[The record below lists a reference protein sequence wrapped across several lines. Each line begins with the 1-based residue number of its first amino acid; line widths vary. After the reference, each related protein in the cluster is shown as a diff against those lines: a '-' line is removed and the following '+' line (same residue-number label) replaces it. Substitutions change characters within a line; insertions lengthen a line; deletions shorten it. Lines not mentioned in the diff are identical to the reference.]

1 MIKTIATIFLVLII
15 CIAAVADAPNGLAF
29 LKISP
34 DVRSSA
40 MGEAGVSAGD
50 QRAASYYNPA
60 LLELGEQR
68 GLSFAH
74 HTWIMDTKVNYLE
87 LHIPGKINFGLNILS
102 TGVDDIEV
110 RSTPSPE
117 PVGYVD
123 SEDLAAGMILSYSVN
138 KSLSFGVNIKYI
150 HEHLYYESTNG
161 FAVDMGTL
169 YKYSD
174 RLNFG
179 ASVSN
184 LGEMDE
190 MLNEKPALPLTGR
203 IGLSY
208 LLPFSEN
215 NSLLLAGGVNYIRDE
230 EMRGN
235 IGIEWKP
242 VEIIAVRGGYLL
254 NYDERSFT
262 AGFGLKWKNLGLDF
276 AYVPFDS
283 DLGDVKRFG
292 FYLDF

>member
-190 MLNEKPALPLTGR
+190 MLNEKPALPMTGR

>member
-179 ASVSN
+179 ASISN

>member
-1 MIKTIATIFLVLII
+1 MNKSFTALFLLLTVGS
-15 CIAAVADAPNGLAF
+15 AAFADAPNGLAF

-40 MGEAGVSAGD
+40 MGETGVSAGD
-50 QRAASYYNPA
+50 QRSASYYNPA

-68 GLSFAH
+68 GLSFSH
-74 HTWIMDTKVNYLE
+74 HSWIQGTKVNYLE
-87 LHIPGKINFGLNILS
+87 LHIPAQINLGLNILS
-102 TGVDDIEV
+102 TGVDDIEI

-117 PVGYVD
+117 PTGYVD
-123 SEDLAAGMILSYSVN
+123 SQDLSLGIILSFSLN
-138 KSLSFGVNIKYI
+138 KTLSFGVNLKYI
-150 HEHLYYESTNG
+150 HEHIYYENTNG

-169 YKYSD
+169 FRYSE

-184 LGEMDE
+184 FGEMDK
-190 MLNEKPALPLTGR
+190 MLNETPELPLTGR
-203 IGLSY
+203 IGASY

-215 NSLLLAGGVNYIRDE
+215 NSLLIAGGVNYIRE
-230 EMRGN
+230 EKIRGN
-235 IGIEWKP
+235 VGVEWKP
-242 VEIIAVRGGYLL
+242 VEMLAVRGGYLL

-262 AGFGLKWKNLGLDF
+262 TGFGLKWKNLGLDF
-276 AYVPFDS
+276 AYLPFDS

>member
-190 MLNEKPALPLTGR
+190 MLNERPALPLTGR